1 MGTDDIYVMFDIQLE
16 GARKVITVHSALII
30 ENKLS
35 LPIELVSRPADGVG
49 KSQQTV
55 CVLPTN
61 EVYYIPVLLLRAP
74 LFVRPVRPNWTF
86 KLCDE
91 EIRWADGVTVEETSF
106 VRSCKTDSVNTPFY
120 RLIMLGSVFWRSKSC
135 PSVTPLYVVLSG
147 CLSTLF

>member
-1 MGTDDIYVMFDIQLE
+1 MSAEDIYILFDIQLE

-35 LPIELVSRPADGVG
+35 VPVELVARPKDGG
-49 KSQQTV
+49 KTTQQQSV

-61 EVYYIPVLLLRAP
+61 EVYFIPVHLLRVP
-74 LFVRPVRPNWTF
+74 LFVRPVRPNWAF

-91 EIRWADGVTVEETSF
+91 EIRWADGVTVEETSS

-120 RLIMLGSVFWRSKSC
+120 R
-135 PSVTPLYVVLSG
+135 
-147 CLSTLF
+147 